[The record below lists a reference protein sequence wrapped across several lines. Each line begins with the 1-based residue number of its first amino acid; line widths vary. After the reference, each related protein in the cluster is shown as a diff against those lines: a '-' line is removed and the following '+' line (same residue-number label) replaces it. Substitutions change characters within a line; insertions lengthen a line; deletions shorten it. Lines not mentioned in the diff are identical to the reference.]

1 MAISRTVSNELLQL
15 QVMAI
20 AAAANAIVITDHD
33 GVILSVNPAFT
44 RLTGFP
50 ADEAIG
56 RTSTILKS
64 GAQDP
69 AMYRDLWATI
79 RAGQVWRG
87 RLVNRRKD
95 GSVYTEEQTITPV
108 TGEAGVV
115 THFIAVKQDVTEFR
129 EVSERLQARD
139 DLFRLLLENALD
151 IITIL
156 DTDGTIR
163 YESPAVLRILGYE
176 PHELEGRS
184 AFEFMPDEDVQKAGS
199 LLERLRVASGTTATL
214 EFRFRH
220 KDGSW
225 RILEAIGRNML
236 DHPMLAGILIN
247 SRDVTERRRIED
259 ELARQRAAHIQSDKL
274 ADMGTLL
281 AGVAHELNNPL
292 TVVTGYSSILRETL
306 GDGPFRERL
315 DRIVNA
321 AERCVRIVRNFLA
334 LARQHP
340 PERQRVRPN
349 QIVREAVELLAYP
362 LRVDNVEVR
371 LELADDLPTLW
382 ADPHQLHQVVVNL
395 ITNAHHAMHGS
406 TSPRRLTIRTRFTA
420 ADSRVSL
427 AVGDTGP
434 GIPPEILGR
443 IFEPFF
449 TTKPMG
455 QGTGLGLPLC
465 QGIVEGHGGTL
476 RVDSKPGEGAVITIE
491 LPVVAA
497 PAGDAKEAAVVAR
510 ALPPGSRILVV
521 DDEPDVAGVL
531 TDLLKAEHEQVET
544 ASDGRAALER
554 LEQAEYD
561 LILCDVRMPG
571 LDGPDL
577 YRSLSLTHPELLSR
591 FVFLTGDTLNP
602 ESREFV
608 QQTGAPC
615 LSKPFDFDEVYRVI
629 GRALRNRATS

>member
-129 EVSERLQARD
+129 EVYERLQARD

-476 RVDSKPGEGAVITIE
+476 RVDSKPGEGAVVTIE